1 MKKLSLALLIA
12 MLFSC
17 KSEPLRF
24 KRDTILYDKTYLLF
38 FNSTVWE
45 DGSETLNYEIYKVDG
60 SRDKFASGKAGITAS
75 SIRFQYENED
85 DVKKTIDGFKKKYPD
100 SRIYLDNQL
109 QD

>member
-1 MKKLSLALLIA
+1 MKKLSFALLIG

-17 KSEPLRF
+17 KSGPPRS
-24 KRDTILYDKTYLLF
+24 KRDTILYDKTYLIF
-38 FNSTVWE
+38 FNSTVWQ

-75 SIRFQYENED
+75 SVRFQFENED
-85 DVKKTIDGFKKKYPD
+85 DIEKAINGFKSKYPD

-109 QD
+109 KD